1 MTNKNVKKLKIKED
15 SLTLNSESLIIHDL
29 EILNQDLVNYL
40 SESENKVETLE
51 HILDIG
57 VKTLNSLKN
66 SIERDFT
73 EKTFEKISKEM
84 KLNLDN
90 SMDDLGN
97 EFEKYF
103 NEDGEFV
110 KEINENKKNL
120 INEINLELEKFI
132 DPNNRDSAI
141 SKLTEILETEEGKV
155 LNAFEKALNPENSES
170 QIFLLKEKLE
180 KKFSEEV
187 KSISDDLEKIL
198 QQLKIDSAT
207 NELKEKSTGKGTT
220 HEDFVQQVLSE
231 VAVGDFVERTG
242 EIVGLIPKSK
252 VGDHVVTLNTNSK
265 TKDLKIVF
273 ESKSA
278 NTYNST
284 NAIVK
289 ELEVAIKNRGADY
302 GVFVFDNFERFNKV
316 SSQPFHVINENM
328 ALTVL
333 NEDLGNLPLKIAYV
347 WAKNQLMNLDEVS
360 SKEIT
365 ISYDEILKGLNEALK
380 EAKRLI
386 TAKSNN
392 KKAFDALE
400 ANEELIPEIRKNID
414 EKLKDLIELLD
425 YQEE

>member
-15 SLTLNSESLIIHDL
+15 NLTLNSESLTIHDL

-40 SESENKVETLE
+40 LESENKVETLE

-120 INEINLELEKFI
+120 INEINTELEKFI

-155 LNAFEKALNPENSES
+155 LNAFEKALNPDNTES

-207 NELKEKSTGKGTT
+207 NELKEKSTGKGAT

-252 VGDHVVTLNTNSK
+252 VGDHVVTLNTNTK

-316 SSQPFHVINENM
+316 SSQPFHVISENM

-333 NEDLGNLPLKIAYV
+333 NEDVGNLPLKIAYV

-360 SKEIT
+360 SKEIR

-392 KKAFDALE
+392 KKAFDFLE

-414 EKLKDLIELLD
+414 EKLKDLVELLD

>member
-1 MTNKNVKKLKIKED
+1 MTDKNVKKLKIKED
-15 SLTLNSESLIIHDL
+15 NLTLNRESLIIHDL
-29 EILNQDLVNYL
+29 EILNLDLVNYL
-40 SESENKVETLE
+40 LESENKVETLE

-120 INEINLELEKFI
+120 INEINTELEKFI

-155 LNAFEKALNPENSES
+155 LNAFEKALNPENTES

-207 NELKEKSTGKGTT
+207 NELKEKSTGKGAT

-252 VGDHVVTLNTNSK
+252 VGDHVVTLNTNTK

-316 SSQPFHVINENM
+316 SSQPFHVISENM

-333 NEDLGNLPLKIAYV
+333 NEDVGNLPLKIAYV

-360 SKEIT
+360 SKEIR

-392 KKAFDALE
+392 KKAFDFLE

>member
-15 SLTLNSESLIIHDL
+15 NLTLNSESLTIHDL

-40 SESENKVETLE
+40 LESENKVETLE

-120 INEINLELEKFI
+120 INEINTELEKFI

-207 NELKEKSTGKGTT
+207 NELKEKSTGKGAT

-252 VGDHVVTLNTNSK
+252 VGDHVVTLNTNTK

-316 SSQPFHVINENM
+316 SSKPFHVINENM

-333 NEDLGNLPLKIAYV
+333 NEDVGNLPLKIAYI

-392 KKAFDALE
+392 KKAFDFLE

-414 EKLKDLIELLD
+414 EKLKDLVELLD

>member
-15 SLTLNSESLIIHDL
+15 NLTLNSESLTIHDL

-40 SESENKVETLE
+40 LESENRVETLE

-90 SMDDLGN
+90 SMEDLGN

-120 INEINLELEKFI
+120 INEINTELEKFI

-155 LNAFEKALNPENSES
+155 LNAFEKALNPDNTES

-207 NELKEKSTGKGTT
+207 NELKEKSTGKGAT

-252 VGDHVVTLNTNSK
+252 VGDHVVTLNTNTK

-316 SSQPFHVINENM
+316 SSQPFHVISENM

-333 NEDLGNLPLKIAYV
+333 NEDVGNLPLKIAYV

-360 SKEIT
+360 SKEIR

-392 KKAFDALE
+392 KKAFDFLE

-414 EKLKDLIELLD
+414 EKLKDLVELLD

>member
-15 SLTLNSESLIIHDL
+15 NLTLNSESLTIHDL

-40 SESENKVETLE
+40 LESENRVETLE

-90 SMDDLGN
+90 SMEDLGN

-120 INEINLELEKFI
+120 INEINTELEKFI

-155 LNAFEKALNPENSES
+155 LNAFEKALNPDNTES

-207 NELKEKSTGKGTT
+207 NELKEKSTGKGAT

-252 VGDHVVTLNTNSK
+252 VGDHVVTLNTNTK

-316 SSQPFHVINENM
+316 SSQPFHVISEKM

-333 NEDLGNLPLKIAYV
+333 NEDVGNLPLKIAYV

-360 SKEIT
+360 SKEIR

-392 KKAFDALE
+392 KKAFDFLE

-414 EKLKDLIELLD
+414 EKLKDLVELLD

>member
-1 MTNKNVKKLKIKED
+1 MTDKNVKKLKIKED
-15 SLTLNSESLIIHDL
+15 NLTLNSESLIIHDL

-40 SESENKVETLE
+40 LESENKVETLE

-120 INEINLELEKFI
+120 INEINTELEKFI

-155 LNAFEKALNPENSES
+155 LNAFEKALNPENTES

-207 NELKEKSTGKGTT
+207 NELKEKSTGKGAT

-252 VGDHVVTLNTNSK
+252 VGDHVVTLNTNTK

-316 SSQPFHVINENM
+316 SSQPFHIISENM

-333 NEDLGNLPLKIAYV
+333 NEDVGKLPLKIAYI

-360 SKEIT
+360 SKEIK

-414 EKLKDLIELLD
+414 EKLKDLVELLD
-425 YQEE
+425 YREE

>member
-15 SLTLNSESLIIHDL
+15 NLTLNSESLTIHDL

-120 INEINLELEKFI
+120 INEINTELEKFI

-155 LNAFEKALNPENSES
+155 LNAFEKALNPDNTES

-207 NELKEKSTGKGTT
+207 NELKEKSTGKGAT

-252 VGDHVVTLNTNSK
+252 VGDHVVTLNTNTK

-316 SSQPFHVINENM
+316 SSQPFHVISENM

-333 NEDLGNLPLKIAYV
+333 NEDVGNLPLKIAYV

-360 SKEIT
+360 SKEIR

-392 KKAFDALE
+392 KKAFDFLE

-414 EKLKDLIELLD
+414 EKLKDLVELLD

>member
-15 SLTLNSESLIIHDL
+15 NLTLNSESLTIHDL

-40 SESENKVETLE
+40 LESENRVETLE

-90 SMDDLGN
+90 SMEDLGN

-120 INEINLELEKFI
+120 INEINTELEKFI

-155 LNAFEKALNPENSES
+155 LNAFEKALNPDNTES

-252 VGDHVVTLNTNSK
+252 VGDHVVTLNTNTK

-316 SSQPFHVINENM
+316 SSQPFHVISENM

-333 NEDLGNLPLKIAYV
+333 NQDVGNLPLKISYV

-380 EAKRLI
+380 EVKRLI

-414 EKLKDLIELLD
+414 EKLKDLVELLD

>member
-15 SLTLNSESLIIHDL
+15 NLTLNSESLTIHDL

-40 SESENKVETLE
+40 LESENKVETLE

-120 INEINLELEKFI
+120 INEINTELEKFI

-207 NELKEKSTGKGTT
+207 NELKEKSTGKGAT

-252 VGDHVVTLNTNSK
+252 VGDHVVTLNTNTK

-316 SSQPFHVINENM
+316 SSQPFHVISENM

-333 NEDLGNLPLKIAYV
+333 NEDVGNLPLKISYV

-392 KKAFDALE
+392 KKAFDFLE

-414 EKLKDLIELLD
+414 EKLKDLVELLD

>member
-15 SLTLNSESLIIHDL
+15 NLTLNSESLTIHDL

-40 SESENKVETLE
+40 LESENRVETLE

-90 SMDDLGN
+90 SMEDLGN

-120 INEINLELEKFI
+120 INEINTELEKFI

-207 NELKEKSTGKGTT
+207 NELKEKSTGKGAT

-252 VGDHVVTLNTNSK
+252 VGDHVVTLNTNTK

-316 SSQPFHVINENM
+316 SSQPFHVISENM

-333 NEDLGNLPLKIAYV
+333 NEDVGNLPLKIAYV

-360 SKEIT
+360 SKEIR

-392 KKAFDALE
+392 KKAFDFLE

-414 EKLKDLIELLD
+414 EKLKDLVDLLD

>member
-1 MTNKNVKKLKIKED
+1 MTEKIVKKLKIKED
-15 SLTLNSESLIIHDL
+15 NLTLNSESLIIHDL
-29 EILNQDLVNYL
+29 EIQNHDLVNYL
-40 SESENKVETLE
+40 LESENKVETLE

-84 KLNLDN
+84 KVNLDN

-120 INEINLELEKFI
+120 INEINTELQKFI

-170 QIFLLKEKLE
+170 QIFLLKERLE
-180 KKFSEEV
+180 KKFSDEV

-207 NELKEKSTGKGTT
+207 KELKEKSTGKGTT

-252 VGDHVVTLNTNSK
+252 VGDHVVTLNTNTK

-289 ELEVAIKNRGADY
+289 ELEVAIKNRGADF

-316 SSQPFHVINENM
+316 SSQPFHVISENM

-333 NEDLGNLPLKIAYV
+333 NEDVGSLPLKIAYV
-347 WAKNQLMNLDEVS
+347 WAKSQLMNLDGVS

-380 EAKRLI
+380 EVKRLI

-400 ANEELIPEIRKNID
+400 VNEELIPEIRKNID
-414 EKLKDLIELLD
+414 EKLKDLVELLD

>member
-1 MTNKNVKKLKIKED
+1 MTDKNVKKLKIKED
-15 SLTLNSESLIIHDL
+15 NLTLNSESLIIHDL

-40 SESENKVETLE
+40 LESENKVETLE

-90 SMDDLGN
+90 SMEDLGN

-120 INEINLELEKFI
+120 INEINTELQKFI

-170 QIFLLKEKLE
+170 QIFLLKERLE
-180 KKFSEEV
+180 KKFSDEV

-207 NELKEKSTGKGTT
+207 NELKEKSTGKGAT

-252 VGDHVVTLNTNSK
+252 VGDHVVTLNTNTK

-316 SSQPFHVINENM
+316 SSQPFHVISENM

-333 NEDLGNLPLKIAYV
+333 NEDVGNLPIKIAYV

-360 SKEIT
+360 SKEIK

-414 EKLKDLIELLD
+414 EKLKDLVELLD

>member
-15 SLTLNSESLIIHDL
+15 NLTLNSESLTIHDL

-40 SESENKVETLE
+40 LESENKVETLE

-120 INEINLELEKFI
+120 INEINTELEKFI

-155 LNAFEKALNPENSES
+155 LNAFEKALNPDNTES

-207 NELKEKSTGKGTT
+207 NELKEKSTGKGAT

-252 VGDHVVTLNTNSK
+252 VGDHVVTLNTNTK

-316 SSQPFHVINENM
+316 SSQPFHVISENM

-333 NEDLGNLPLKIAYV
+333 NEDVGNLPLKISYV

-392 KKAFDALE
+392 KKAFDFLE

-414 EKLKDLIELLD
+414 EKLKDLVELLD
-425 YQEE
+425 YQKE

>member
-1 MTNKNVKKLKIKED
+1 MTNENVKKLKIKED
-15 SLTLNSESLIIHDL
+15 NLTLNSESLTIHDL

-40 SESENKVETLE
+40 LESENRVETLE

-90 SMDDLGN
+90 SMEDLGN

-120 INEINLELEKFI
+120 INEINTELEKFI

-155 LNAFEKALNPENSES
+155 LNAFEKALNPDNTES

-207 NELKEKSTGKGTT
+207 NELKEKSTGKGAT

-252 VGDHVVTLNTNSK
+252 VGDHVVTLNTNTK

-316 SSQPFHVINENM
+316 SSQPFHVISENM

-333 NEDLGNLPLKIAYV
+333 NEDVGNLPLKIAYV

-360 SKEIT
+360 SKEIR

-392 KKAFDALE
+392 KKAFDFLE

-414 EKLKDLIELLD
+414 EKLKDLVELLD

>member
-15 SLTLNSESLIIHDL
+15 NLTLNSESLTIHDL

-40 SESENKVETLE
+40 LESENRVETLE

-90 SMDDLGN
+90 SMEDLGN

-120 INEINLELEKFI
+120 INEINTELEKFI

-207 NELKEKSTGKGTT
+207 NELKEKSTGKGAT

-252 VGDHVVTLNTNSK
+252 VGDHVVTLNTNTK

-333 NEDLGNLPLKIAYV
+333 NEDVGNLPLKIAYI

-414 EKLKDLIELLD
+414 EKLKDLVELLD

>member
-15 SLTLNSESLIIHDL
+15 NLTLNSESLTIHDL

-40 SESENKVETLE
+40 LESENRVETLE

-90 SMDDLGN
+90 SMEDLGN
-97 EFEKYF
+97 EFEKCF

-120 INEINLELEKFI
+120 INEINTELEKFI

-155 LNAFEKALNPENSES
+155 LNAFEKALNPDNTES

-207 NELKEKSTGKGTT
+207 NELKEKSTGKGAT

-252 VGDHVVTLNTNSK
+252 VGDHVVTLNTNTK

-316 SSQPFHVINENM
+316 SSQPFHVISENM

-333 NEDLGNLPLKIAYV
+333 NEDVGNLPLKIAYV

-360 SKEIT
+360 SKEIR

-392 KKAFDALE
+392 KKAFDFLE

-414 EKLKDLIELLD
+414 EKLKDLVDLLD

>member
-15 SLTLNSESLIIHDL
+15 NLTLNSESLTIHDL

-40 SESENKVETLE
+40 LESENKVETLE

-120 INEINLELEKFI
+120 INEINTELEKFI

-155 LNAFEKALNPENSES
+155 LNAFEKALNPENTES

-207 NELKEKSTGKGTT
+207 NELKEKSTGKGAT

-252 VGDHVVTLNTNSK
+252 VGDHVVTLNTNTK

-316 SSQPFHVINENM
+316 SSQPFHVISEKM

-333 NEDLGNLPLKIAYV
+333 NEDVGNLPLKIAYV

-360 SKEIT
+360 SKEIR

-392 KKAFDALE
+392 KKAFDFLE

-414 EKLKDLIELLD
+414 EKLKDLVELLD

>member
-1 MTNKNVKKLKIKED
+1 MTDKNVKKLKIKED
-15 SLTLNSESLIIHDL
+15 NLTLNRESLIIHDL
-29 EILNQDLVNYL
+29 EILNLDLVNYL
-40 SESENKVETLE
+40 LESENKVETLE

-84 KLNLDN
+84 KVNLDN

-120 INEINLELEKFI
+120 INEINTELQKFI

-170 QIFLLKEKLE
+170 QIFLLKERLE
-180 KKFSEEV
+180 KKFSDEV

-207 NELKEKSTGKGTT
+207 KELKEKSTGKGTT

-252 VGDHVVTLNTNSK
+252 VGDHVVTLNTNTK

-289 ELEVAIKNRGADY
+289 ELEVAIKNRGADF

-316 SSQPFHVINENM
+316 SSQPFHVISENM

-333 NEDLGNLPLKIAYV
+333 NEDVGSLPLKIAYV
-347 WAKNQLMNLDEVS
+347 WAKSQLMNLDGVS

-380 EAKRLI
+380 EVKRLI

-400 ANEELIPEIRKNID
+400 VNEELIPEIRKNID
-414 EKLKDLIELLD
+414 EKLKDLVELLD

>member
-1 MTNKNVKKLKIKED
+1 MTEKIVKKLKIKED
-15 SLTLNSESLIIHDL
+15 NLTLNSESLIIHDL
-29 EILNQDLVNYL
+29 EIQNHDLVNYL

-51 HILDIG
+51 HIVDIG

-120 INEINLELEKFI
+120 INEINIELEKFI

-180 KKFSEEV
+180 KKFSDEV

-207 NELKEKSTGKGTT
+207 NELKEKSTGKGAT

-252 VGDHVVTLNTNSK
+252 VGDHVVTLNTNTK
-265 TKDLKIVF
+265 TKELKIVF

-333 NEDLGNLPLKIAYV
+333 NEDVGNLPLKIAYI

-414 EKLKDLIELLD
+414 EKLKDLVELLD

>member
-1 MTNKNVKKLKIKED
+1 MTDKNVKKLKIKED
-15 SLTLNSESLIIHDL
+15 NLTLNSESLIIHDL

-40 SESENKVETLE
+40 SESENKIETLE

-73 EKTFEKISKEM
+73 EKTFEKLSKEM

-120 INEINLELEKFI
+120 INEINSELEKFI

-252 VGDHVVTLNTNSK
+252 VGDHVVTLNTNTK

-333 NEDLGNLPLKIAYV
+333 NEDIGNLPLKIAYV

-392 KKAFDALE
+392 KKAYDALE

-414 EKLKDLIELLD
+414 DKLKDLVELLD

>member
-207 NELKEKSTGKGTT
+207 NELKEKSTGKGAT

>member
-1 MTNKNVKKLKIKED
+1 MTDKNVKKLKIKED
-15 SLTLNSESLIIHDL
+15 NLTLNSESLIINDL

-40 SESENKVETLE
+40 SESENKIETLE

-84 KLNLDN
+84 KLNLDS

-120 INEINLELEKFI
+120 INEINIELEKFI

-207 NELKEKSTGKGTT
+207 NELKEKSTGKGAT

-252 VGDHVVTLNTNSK
+252 VGDHVVTLNTNTK

-333 NEDLGNLPLKIAYV
+333 NEDVGNLPLKIAYV

>member
-15 SLTLNSESLIIHDL
+15 NLTLNSESLTIHDL

-40 SESENKVETLE
+40 LESENRVETLE

-120 INEINLELEKFI
+120 INEINTELEKFI

-155 LNAFEKALNPENSES
+155 LNAFEKALNPDNTES

-207 NELKEKSTGKGTT
+207 NELKEKSTGKGAT

-252 VGDHVVTLNTNSK
+252 VGDHVVTLNTNTK

-316 SSQPFHVINENM
+316 SSQPFHVISENM

-333 NEDLGNLPLKIAYV
+333 NEDVGNLPLKIAYV

-360 SKEIT
+360 SKEIR

-392 KKAFDALE
+392 KKAFDFLE

>member
-1 MTNKNVKKLKIKED
+1 MTDKNIKKLKIKKD
-15 SLTLNSESLIIHDL
+15 NLILNSESLIIHDL
-29 EILNQDLVNYL
+29 EILNLDLVNYL
-40 SESENKVETLE
+40 LESENKVETLK

-90 SMDDLGN
+90 SMEDLGN

-120 INEINLELEKFI
+120 INEINTELQKFI

-170 QIFLLKEKLE
+170 QIFLLKERLE
-180 KKFSEEV
+180 KKFSDEV

-207 NELKEKSTGKGTT
+207 NELKEKSTGKGAT

-252 VGDHVVTLNTNSK
+252 VGDHVVTLNTNTK

-316 SSQPFHVINENM
+316 SSQPFHVISENM

-333 NEDLGNLPLKIAYV
+333 NEDVGNLPIKIAYV

-360 SKEIT
+360 SKEIK

-414 EKLKDLIELLD
+414 EKLKDLVELLD

>member
-15 SLTLNSESLIIHDL
+15 NLTLNSESLTIHDL

-40 SESENKVETLE
+40 LESENRVETLE

-90 SMDDLGN
+90 SMEDLGN

-120 INEINLELEKFI
+120 INEINTELEKFI

-155 LNAFEKALNPENSES
+155 LNAFEKALNPDNTES

-207 NELKEKSTGKGTT
+207 NELKEKSTGKGAT

-252 VGDHVVTLNTNSK
+252 VGDHVVTLNTNTK

-316 SSQPFHVINENM
+316 SSQPFHVISENM

-333 NEDLGNLPLKIAYV
+333 NEDVGNLPLKIAYV

-360 SKEIT
+360 SKEIR

-392 KKAFDALE
+392 KKAFDFLE

-414 EKLKDLIELLD
+414 EKLKDLIELLY

>member
-15 SLTLNSESLIIHDL
+15 NLTLNSESLTIHDL

-40 SESENKVETLE
+40 LESENRVETLE

-120 INEINLELEKFI
+120 INEINTELEKFI

-155 LNAFEKALNPENSES
+155 LNAFEKALNPDNTES

-207 NELKEKSTGKGTT
+207 NELKEKSTGKGVT

-231 VAVGDFVERTG
+231 VTVGDFVERTG

-252 VGDHVVTLNTNSK
+252 VGDHVVTLNTNTK

-316 SSQPFHVINENM
+316 SSQPFHVISENM

-333 NEDLGNLPLKIAYV
+333 NEDVGNLPLKIAYV

-360 SKEIT
+360 SKEIR

-392 KKAFDALE
+392 KKAFDFLE

-414 EKLKDLIELLD
+414 EKLKDLVELLD

>member
-15 SLTLNSESLIIHDL
+15 NLTLNSESLIIHDL

-120 INEINLELEKFI
+120 INEINIELEKFI

-207 NELKEKSTGKGTT
+207 NELKEKSTGKGAT

-252 VGDHVVTLNTNSK
+252 VGDHVVTLNTNTK

>member
-15 SLTLNSESLIIHDL
+15 NLTLNSESLTIHDL

-40 SESENKVETLE
+40 LESENRVETLE

-90 SMDDLGN
+90 SMEDLGN

-120 INEINLELEKFI
+120 INEINTELEKFI

-155 LNAFEKALNPENSES
+155 LNAFEKALNPDNTES

-207 NELKEKSTGKGTT
+207 NELKEKSTGKGAT

-252 VGDHVVTLNTNSK
+252 VGDHVVTLNTNTK

-316 SSQPFHVINENM
+316 SSQPFHVISENM

-333 NEDLGNLPLKIAYV
+333 NEDVGNLPIKIAYV

-360 SKEIT
+360 SKEIK

-414 EKLKDLIELLD
+414 EKLKDLVELLD

>member
-1 MTNKNVKKLKIKED
+1 MTDKNVKKLKIKEEN
-15 SLTLNSESLIIHDL
+15 LTLNSESLTIHDL

-40 SESENKVETLE
+40 SESENKIETLE

-120 INEINLELEKFI
+120 INEINIELEKFI

-207 NELKEKSTGKGTT
+207 NELKEKSTGKGAT

-252 VGDHVVTLNTNSK
+252 VGDHVVTLNTNTK

-302 GVFVFDNFERFNKV
+302 GVFVFDSF
-316 SSQPFHVINENM
+316 
-328 ALTVL
+328 
-333 NEDLGNLPLKIAYV
+333 
-347 WAKNQLMNLDEVS
+347 
-360 SKEIT
+360 
-365 ISYDEILKGLNEALK
+365 
-380 EAKRLI
+380 
-386 TAKSNN
+386 
-392 KKAFDALE
+392 
-400 ANEELIPEIRKNID
+400 
-414 EKLKDLIELLD
+414 
-425 YQEE
+425 